1 MEVKK
6 ITSAQQLEAV
16 RNGVKIL
23 LVRMPEGW
31 ARWSA
36 DRVQQFKDDVQAV
49 NTAGSLAKIEA
60 PAKRI
65 LAAYGQRPAP

>member
-6 ITSAQQLEAV
+6 LTSSQQLATV
-16 RNGVKIL
+16 KNGIRIL
-23 LVRMPEGW
+23 LVRMPKGW
-31 ARWSA
+31 EAWSA

-49 NTAGSLAKIEA
+49 NAAGSLAKIEP

-65 LAAYGQRPAP
+65 LAAYGQA